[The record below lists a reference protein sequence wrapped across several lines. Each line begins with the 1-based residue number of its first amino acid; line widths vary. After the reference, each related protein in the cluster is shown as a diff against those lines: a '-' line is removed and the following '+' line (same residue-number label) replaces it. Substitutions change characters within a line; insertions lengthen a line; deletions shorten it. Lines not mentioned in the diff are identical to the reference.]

1 MNLAEITNM
10 NLSKHLFWDI
20 KIDALD
26 FDKHKSYVVSRVL
39 EYGGVNDWKQIQDYY
54 GINEVAKVAMGLRNL
69 DKKALAFISLLSGT
83 SKENYRCYT
92 TKQSIP
98 QHCNF

>member
-1 MNLAEITNM
+1 M

-20 KIDALD
+20 KTDALD

-39 EYGGVNDWKQIQDYY
+39 EYGGLNDWKQIRAYY
-54 GINEVAKVAMGLRNL
+54 GINEIAEVAMSLRNL
-69 DKKALAFISLLSGT
+69 DKKALAFISLLSNT
-83 SKENYRCYT
+83 SKEDYRCYT
-92 TKQSIP
+92 TKQSMP

>member
-1 MNLAEITNM
+1 M

-26 FDKHKSYVVSRVL
+26 FDKHKSYVISSVL
-39 EYGGVNDWKQIQDYY
+39 EYGGINDWKQIRDYY
-54 GINEVAKVAMGLRNL
+54 GISEIATVAMSLRNL
-69 DKKALAFISLLSGT
+69 DKKALSFISLLSNT
-83 SKENYRCYT
+83 SKENYRCYI
-92 TKQSIP
+92 TKQSMP